1 MAELSPSSGQQSTA
15 GSRSPRTLPW
25 AHPATCS
32 PRLGLPSRMLQDS
45 CQASRTSWR
54 GTAMRYGPSAWTLH
68 QDRRRLCPRLPREHQ
83 PSCLEAQPVG
93 WGCQAVMWGVPF
105 LGVPTSRLHGRAD
118 HQFGPMRHQFGDRDW
133 GHGVGF
139 WGLSSWLPV
148 NLLSFASSSQD
159 DSGGQSASAEPPE
172 LDVNAQHGENSAR
185 GPNGPGIQHGTKTS
199 QGTPGSHRT
208 LVTPEKL
215 GDVPSDQMRTSDAS
229 TTTTG
234 TQPES
239 LSTQVTTTGVEPGSP
254 STQATALGMQTRS
267 PGTKTTTLHP
277 EPGATGTQSTTP
289 GMQPGSPGTHATT
302 PGMQPGSPG
311 THVITL
317 EMEPGSPGTRAT
329 TPGMQPGSPGTQ
341 STTPGMQPGS
351 PGTHAT
357 TPGMQPGSPGTHV
370 ITLEMEPGPPGTRA
384 TTPGMQPGSP
394 GTQSTTPGMQPGSP
408 GTRAT
413 TPGMQPGSPGTHAT
427 TPGVQPGSP
436 GTHATTPGMQPGS
449 PGTHATT
456 PGMQPGSPGTHATT
470 PGMQSA
476 SPGTHATTPGMQP
489 GSPSTCATTP
499 GTQLAS
505 QGTRLNATNSRHG
518 DKALPSTVPAQA
530 GHPAAQTIQ
539 TTAQGFEIP
548 PNTAPR
554 ATSPWKEPVMLW
566 ESSGSS
572 GTAVEVEQAFHQI
585 GQLGHL
591 CAALKE
597 QVAQLEATKSDRTEL
612 ENLHQLF
619 LERGQ
624 ESTTSILAN
633 LQGLAKELQE
643 KAEKIRQLES
653 ALGNLRFDGA
663 GRKADDSGQIALLLG
678 SPQHEMKQELQA
690 EQQETTKATLEQLVT
705 KTSEQLQAEQLHE
718 PRVPTQS
725 GGQEQAGCPI
735 CNSDT
740 KVQVAKLLQ
749 RYEKLQELVESSMSQ
764 QMVGKMQDEL
774 LKCIQATIMQVQ
786 GDYKQ
791 LSSAL
796 RNLLD
801 DHHQEQKAIEK
812 ADKAALADKVSCSQ
826 FEACVERLNA
836 MMEEVTSRVTGQ
848 EKGWHQ
854 FQRQLQ
860 TQMDSKLDRRELGP
874 FRQHLEERWKS
885 LRGQLQE
892 KVLQPER
899 DDAAG
904 IRKQLLAD
912 FHCLSCDRP
921 LNMLAPGPEQ
931 TGECRYPTVPRSCGG
946 PHTLTPPRF
955 QPHLPSAPR
964 RLPPIAR
971 CLNKKDVM
979 LLCQNS
985 ISAGQQDGQLPV
997 LGDQAGMA
1005 GSCLWR
1011 PSWWHEGDSSRVA
1024 VGCQVFS
1031 PPMTPLACSGLSLP
1045 GFQRDN
1051 PELSLRQRDSPDT
1064 ESSLSQSGT
1073 PCSLEH
1079 QRALSQGSA
1088 SDLGH
1093 LSPAPGLLPPP
1104 QPHQNG
1110 SAP

>member
-1 MAELSPSSGQQSTA
+1 
-15 GSRSPRTLPW
+15 
-25 AHPATCS
+25 
-32 PRLGLPSRMLQDS
+32 
-45 CQASRTSWR
+45 
-54 GTAMRYGPSAWTLH
+54 
-68 QDRRRLCPRLPREHQ
+68 
-83 PSCLEAQPVG
+83 
-93 WGCQAVMWGVPF
+93 
-105 LGVPTSRLHGRAD
+105 
-118 HQFGPMRHQFGDRDW
+118 
-133 GHGVGF
+133 
-139 WGLSSWLPV
+139 
-148 NLLSFASSSQD
+148 
-159 DSGGQSASAEPPE
+159 
-172 LDVNAQHGENSAR
+172 
-185 GPNGPGIQHGTKTS
+185 
-199 QGTPGSHRT
+199 
-208 LVTPEKL
+208 
-215 GDVPSDQMRTSDAS
+215 
-229 TTTTG
+229 
-234 TQPES
+234 
-239 LSTQVTTTGVEPGSP
+239 
-254 STQATALGMQTRS
+254 
-267 PGTKTTTLHP
+267 
-277 EPGATGTQSTTP
+277 
-289 GMQPGSPGTHATT
+289 
-302 PGMQPGSPG
+302 
-311 THVITL
+311 
-317 EMEPGSPGTRAT
+317 
-329 TPGMQPGSPGTQ
+329 
-341 STTPGMQPGS
+341 
-351 PGTHAT
+351 
-357 TPGMQPGSPGTHV
+357 
-370 ITLEMEPGPPGTRA
+370 
-384 TTPGMQPGSP
+384 
-394 GTQSTTPGMQPGSP
+394 MQPGSP

-413 TPGMQPGSPGTHAT
+413 TPG
-427 TPGVQPGSP
+427 
-436 GTHATTPGMQPGS
+436 
-449 PGTHATT
+449 
-456 PGMQPGSPGTHATT
+456 
-470 PGMQSA
+470 
-476 SPGTHATTPGMQP
+476 
-489 GSPSTCATTP
+489 
-499 GTQLAS
+499 TQLAP

-585 GQLGHL
+585 GQLGHV

-653 ALGNLRFDGA
+653 TLGNLRFDGA

-678 SPQHEMKQELQA
+678 SPQHDMKRELQA

-725 GGQEQAGCPI
+725 GGQEQVGCPI

-749 RYEKLQELVESSMSQ
+749 RYEKLQELVESSTSQ

-997 LGDQAGMA
+997 LGDQAG
-1005 GSCLWR
+1005 
-1011 PSWWHEGDSSRVA
+1011 
-1024 VGCQVFS
+1024 
-1031 PPMTPLACSGLSLP
+1031 
-1045 GFQRDN
+1045 FQRDN

-1093 LSPAPGLLPPP
+1093 LSAAPGLLPPP

>member
-1 MAELSPSSGQQSTA
+1 
-15 GSRSPRTLPW
+15 
-25 AHPATCS
+25 
-32 PRLGLPSRMLQDS
+32 
-45 CQASRTSWR
+45 
-54 GTAMRYGPSAWTLH
+54 
-68 QDRRRLCPRLPREHQ
+68 
-83 PSCLEAQPVG
+83 
-93 WGCQAVMWGVPF
+93 
-105 LGVPTSRLHGRAD
+105 
-118 HQFGPMRHQFGDRDW
+118 MRHQFGDRDW

-239 LSTQVTTTGVEPGSP
+239 LGTQVTTTGVEPGSP

-277 EPGATGTQSTTP
+277 EPGATGTQI
-289 GMQPGSPGTHATT
+289 TT

-329 TPGMQPGSPGTQ
+329 TPGMQPGSPGTRA
-341 STTPGMQPGS
+341 TTPSAS

-357 TPGMQPGSPGTHV
+357 TPGMQPGSPGT
-370 ITLEMEPGPPGTRA
+370 R
-384 TTPGMQPGSP
+384 
-394 GTQSTTPGMQPGSP
+394 
-408 GTRAT
+408 
-413 TPGMQPGSPGTHAT
+413 
-427 TPGVQPGSP
+427 
-436 GTHATTPGMQPGS
+436 
-449 PGTHATT
+449 
-456 PGMQPGSPGTHATT
+456 
-470 PGMQSA
+470 
-476 SPGTHATTPGMQP
+476 
-489 GSPSTCATTP
+489 ATTP
-499 GTQLAS
+499 GTQLAP

-585 GQLGHL
+585 GQLGHV

-653 ALGNLRFDGA
+653 TLGNLRFDGA

-678 SPQHEMKQELQA
+678 SPQHDMKRELQA

-705 KTSEQLQAEQLHE
+705 KTSEQLQAEHHL
-718 PRVPTQS
+718 V
-725 GGQEQAGCPI
+725 I
-735 CNSDT
+735 F
-740 KVQVAKLLQ
+740 LQ
-749 RYEKLQELVESSMSQ
+749 
-764 QMVGKMQDEL
+764 QDEL

-801 DHHQEQKAIEK
+801 DHHQEQKAIEALSQALERLKQQKADKEELLLLGIDEK

-860 TQMDSKLDRRELGP
+860 TQMDSKMAEGVTRPQLDRRELGP

-971 CLNKKDVM
+971 CLNKPTFLERAKEKKRDTCVQAAARQTEDNLHHMLTAKRPDVPVVDSV
-979 LLCQNS
+979 LL
-985 ISAGQQDGQLPV
+985 
-997 LGDQAGMA
+997 
-1005 GSCLWR
+1005 
-1011 PSWWHEGDSSRVA
+1011 H
-1024 VGCQVFS
+1024 
-1031 PPMTPLACSGLSLP
+1031 TYK
-1045 GFQRDN
+1045 
-1051 PELSLRQRDSPDT
+1051 
-1064 ESSLSQSGT
+1064 
-1073 PCSLEH
+1073 
-1079 QRALSQGSA
+1079 
-1088 SDLGH
+1088 
-1093 LSPAPGLLPPP
+1093 
-1104 QPHQNG
+1104 
-1110 SAP
+1110 

>member
-1 MAELSPSSGQQSTA
+1 
-15 GSRSPRTLPW
+15 
-25 AHPATCS
+25 
-32 PRLGLPSRMLQDS
+32 
-45 CQASRTSWR
+45 
-54 GTAMRYGPSAWTLH
+54 
-68 QDRRRLCPRLPREHQ
+68 
-83 PSCLEAQPVG
+83 
-93 WGCQAVMWGVPF
+93 
-105 LGVPTSRLHGRAD
+105 
-118 HQFGPMRHQFGDRDW
+118 
-133 GHGVGF
+133 
-139 WGLSSWLPV
+139 
-148 NLLSFASSSQD
+148 
-159 DSGGQSASAEPPE
+159 
-172 LDVNAQHGENSAR
+172 
-185 GPNGPGIQHGTKTS
+185 
-199 QGTPGSHRT
+199 
-208 LVTPEKL
+208 
-215 GDVPSDQMRTSDAS
+215 
-229 TTTTG
+229 
-234 TQPES
+234 
-239 LSTQVTTTGVEPGSP
+239 
-254 STQATALGMQTRS
+254 
-267 PGTKTTTLHP
+267 
-277 EPGATGTQSTTP
+277 
-289 GMQPGSPGTHATT
+289 
-302 PGMQPGSPG
+302 
-311 THVITL
+311 
-317 EMEPGSPGTRAT
+317 
-329 TPGMQPGSPGTQ
+329 
-341 STTPGMQPGS
+341 
-351 PGTHAT
+351 
-357 TPGMQPGSPGTHV
+357 
-370 ITLEMEPGPPGTRA
+370 
-384 TTPGMQPGSP
+384 
-394 GTQSTTPGMQPGSP
+394 MQPGSP

-413 TPGMQPGSPGTHAT
+413 TPG
-427 TPGVQPGSP
+427 
-436 GTHATTPGMQPGS
+436 
-449 PGTHATT
+449 
-456 PGMQPGSPGTHATT
+456 
-470 PGMQSA
+470 
-476 SPGTHATTPGMQP
+476 
-489 GSPSTCATTP
+489 
-499 GTQLAS
+499 TQLAP

-585 GQLGHL
+585 GQLGHV

-653 ALGNLRFDGA
+653 TLGNLRFDGA

-678 SPQHEMKQELQA
+678 SPQHDMKRELQA

-705 KTSEQLQAEQLHE
+705 KTSEQLQAE
-718 PRVPTQS
+718 
-725 GGQEQAGCPI
+725 
-735 CNSDT
+735 
-740 KVQVAKLLQ
+740 
-749 RYEKLQELVESSMSQ
+749 
-764 QMVGKMQDEL
+764 DEL

-801 DHHQEQKAIEK
+801 DHHQEQKAIEALSQALERLKQQKADKEELLLLGIDEK

-997 LGDQAGMA
+997 LGDQAG
-1005 GSCLWR
+1005 
-1011 PSWWHEGDSSRVA
+1011 
-1024 VGCQVFS
+1024 
-1031 PPMTPLACSGLSLP
+1031 
-1045 GFQRDN
+1045 FQRDN

-1093 LSPAPGLLPPP
+1093 LSAAPGLLPPP

>member
-1 MAELSPSSGQQSTA
+1 
-15 GSRSPRTLPW
+15 
-25 AHPATCS
+25 
-32 PRLGLPSRMLQDS
+32 
-45 CQASRTSWR
+45 
-54 GTAMRYGPSAWTLH
+54 
-68 QDRRRLCPRLPREHQ
+68 
-83 PSCLEAQPVG
+83 
-93 WGCQAVMWGVPF
+93 
-105 LGVPTSRLHGRAD
+105 
-118 HQFGPMRHQFGDRDW
+118 
-133 GHGVGF
+133 
-139 WGLSSWLPV
+139 
-148 NLLSFASSSQD
+148 
-159 DSGGQSASAEPPE
+159 
-172 LDVNAQHGENSAR
+172 
-185 GPNGPGIQHGTKTS
+185 
-199 QGTPGSHRT
+199 
-208 LVTPEKL
+208 
-215 GDVPSDQMRTSDAS
+215 
-229 TTTTG
+229 
-234 TQPES
+234 
-239 LSTQVTTTGVEPGSP
+239 
-254 STQATALGMQTRS
+254 
-267 PGTKTTTLHP
+267 
-277 EPGATGTQSTTP
+277 
-289 GMQPGSPGTHATT
+289 
-302 PGMQPGSPG
+302 
-311 THVITL
+311 
-317 EMEPGSPGTRAT
+317 
-329 TPGMQPGSPGTQ
+329 
-341 STTPGMQPGS
+341 
-351 PGTHAT
+351 
-357 TPGMQPGSPGTHV
+357 
-370 ITLEMEPGPPGTRA
+370 
-384 TTPGMQPGSP
+384 
-394 GTQSTTPGMQPGSP
+394 MQPGSP

-413 TPGMQPGSPGTHAT
+413 TPG
-427 TPGVQPGSP
+427 
-436 GTHATTPGMQPGS
+436 
-449 PGTHATT
+449 
-456 PGMQPGSPGTHATT
+456 
-470 PGMQSA
+470 
-476 SPGTHATTPGMQP
+476 
-489 GSPSTCATTP
+489 
-499 GTQLAS
+499 TQLAP

-585 GQLGHL
+585 GQLGHV

-653 ALGNLRFDGA
+653 TLGNLRFDGA

-678 SPQHEMKQELQA
+678 SPQHDMKRELQA

-705 KTSEQLQAEQLHE
+705 KTSEQLQAE
-718 PRVPTQS
+718 
-725 GGQEQAGCPI
+725 
-735 CNSDT
+735 
-740 KVQVAKLLQ
+740 
-749 RYEKLQELVESSMSQ
+749 
-764 QMVGKMQDEL
+764 QDEL

-801 DHHQEQKAIEK
+801 DHHQEQKAIEALSQALERLKQQKADKEELLLLGIDEK

-997 LGDQAGMA
+997 LGDQAG
-1005 GSCLWR
+1005 
-1011 PSWWHEGDSSRVA
+1011 
-1024 VGCQVFS
+1024 
-1031 PPMTPLACSGLSLP
+1031 
-1045 GFQRDN
+1045 FQRDN

-1093 LSPAPGLLPPP
+1093 LSAAPGLLPPP